1 LLDRR
6 ERYMTLNV
14 KKEQGRS
21 RVDKFFKK
29 KNMEHTMTYRN
40 MISKEDKLVSD
51 KLDTI
56 KKLT

>member
-1 LLDRR
+1 
-6 ERYMTLNV
+6 MTLNV

-29 KNMEHTMTYRN
+29 KNMEHTMTYRS